1 MAAWKRPRWSPPEPA
16 VPRRSEAS
24 DAPPGSPSAEVSD
37 GRDPVGGG
45 SDSVDAA
52 EEDVTAAAAAAAAE
66 PEEDPFLP
74 PAPPLLLERLFLRQP
89 PPTGTLRS
97 VPPRVQ

>member
-52 EEDVTAAAAAAAAE
+52 EEDVTAAAADA
-66 PEEDPFLP
+66 EEDPFLP
-74 PAPPLLLERLFLRQP
+74 PAPLLLERLFLRQP